1 MIARIFVDFYHWRM
15 IFLLNTTEKK
25 RFNST
30 NDFPKIMFLSSTNF
44 KKPGRTVDSI
54 DSVTRVQ
61 SSTFITDGRFPILRR
76 VKKKKKKF
84 LNSEKR
90 VSQGNYVS
98 RRTSKNLNFEKLREL
113 YARSLT
119 DSVTRVVDPYYWWA
133 ISSRKE
139 TRRRER

>member
-1 MIARIFVDFYHWRM
+1 M

-76 VKKKKKKF
+76 VKKKKK
-84 LNSEKR
+84 
-90 VSQGNYVS
+90 VSQF
-98 RRTSKNLNFEKLREL
+98 RETSFPRKLCFSTNFKEFEL
-113 YARSLT
+113 
-119 DSVTRVVDPYYWWA
+119 
-133 ISSRKE
+133 
-139 TRRRER
+139 